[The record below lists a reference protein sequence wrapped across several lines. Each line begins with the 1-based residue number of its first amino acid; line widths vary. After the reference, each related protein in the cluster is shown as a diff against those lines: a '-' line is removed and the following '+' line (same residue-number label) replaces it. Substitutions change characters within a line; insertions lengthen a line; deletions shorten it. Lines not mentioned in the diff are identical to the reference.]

1 MDRQWTVGDLA
12 GALLRYCRARLDPR
26 RLDLISRLETHYQAV
41 IAGSSSSSGV
51 DAAAHQRHLSLST
64 SPECSG
70 TNPAGTDRLLFD
82 ELLGQYPL
90 KQTEL

>member
-26 RLDLISRLETHYQAV
+26 RLDLISRLEAV
-41 IAGSSSSSGV
+41 IAGSSRV
-51 DAAAHQRHLSLST
+51 DAAHPRQMSLS
-64 SPECSG
+64 SSSECPVPHPG
-70 TNPAGTDRLLFD
+70 TERLLFD
-82 ELLGQYPL
+82 ELFGQYPL

>member
-26 RLDLISRLETHYQAV
+26 RLDLISRLETHYQAA
-41 IAGSSSSSGV
+41 IAGSSSGV
-51 DAAAHQRHLSLST
+51 DAADERQISLST
-64 SPECSG
+64 CSECPGS
-70 TNPAGTDRLLFD
+70 NPGTDRLLFD

>member
-26 RLDLISRLETHYQAV
+26 RLDLISRLETHYQAA
-41 IAGSSSSSGV
+41 IAGYSGA
-51 DAAAHQRHLSLST
+51 DAAHQRHMSLSN
-64 SPECSG
+64 SECPA
-70 TNPAGTDRLLFD
+70 TNPGTDRLLFD

>member
-41 IAGSSSSSGV
+41 IAGSSGV
-51 DAAAHQRHLSLST
+51 DGAHQRQMSLST
-64 SPECSG
+64 SSECPG
-70 TNPAGTDRLLFD
+70 TNPGTDRLLFD

>member
-12 GALLRYCRARLDPR
+12 AAVLRYCRGRLDPR
-26 RLDLISRLETHYQAV
+26 RLDLISRLESQQFQSGANESRQRQMSL
-41 IAGSSSSSGV
+41 SSS
-51 DAAAHQRHLSLST
+51 
-64 SPECSG
+64 E
-70 TNPAGTDRLLFD
+70 NPASERLLFD

>member
-12 GALLRYCRARLDPR
+12 GAVLRYCRARLDPR
-26 RLDLISRLETHYQAV
+26 RLDLISRFETHLQAV
-41 IAGSSSSSGV
+41 MDESSG
-51 DAAAHQRHLSLST
+51 DDPTQQRNISLS
-64 SPECSG
+64 SCECPGSQ
-70 TNPAGTDRLLFD
+70 TGTDRLLFD

>member
-12 GALLRYCRARLDPR
+12 SAVLRYCRARLDPR
-26 RLDLISRLETHYQAV
+26 RLDLISRLETHYQSVMAESSTAEA
-41 IAGSSSSSGV
+41 IQQPISLSSSS
-51 DAAAHQRHLSLST
+51 D
-64 SPECSG
+64 CSG
-70 TNPAGTDRLLFD
+70 INTGTDRLLFD

>member
-41 IAGSSSSSGV
+41 IAGSSSGV
-51 DAAAHQRHLSLST
+51 DAAQRHMSLST
-64 SPECSG
+64 SAECPG
-70 TNPAGTDRLLFD
+70 ANPGTDRLLFD

>member
-41 IAGSSSSSGV
+41 IAGSSGV
-51 DAAAHQRHLSLST
+51 DAQRQMSLS
-64 SPECSG
+64 SSECPGPHSG
-70 TNPAGTDRLLFD
+70 TERLLFD

>member
-12 GALLRYCRARLDPR
+12 SAVLRYCRARLDPR
-26 RLDLISRLETHYQAV
+26 RLDLISRLETHFQAV
-41 IAGSSSSSGV
+41 MDGSCGDISLSSS
-51 DAAAHQRHLSLST
+51 
-64 SPECSG
+64 ECSG
-70 TNPAGTDRLLFD
+70 SHSGTDRLLFD